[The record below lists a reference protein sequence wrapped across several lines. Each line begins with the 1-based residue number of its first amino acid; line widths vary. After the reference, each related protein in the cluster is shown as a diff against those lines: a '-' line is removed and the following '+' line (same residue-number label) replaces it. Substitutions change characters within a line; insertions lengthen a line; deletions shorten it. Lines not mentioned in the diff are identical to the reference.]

1 MRVTFASSLDTGS
14 KLQVET
20 LLISGKGEVN
30 TPTENWIVQPGDMKF
45 NILLSNWVFASTGKF
60 VDIELEI
67 KGKNSLAQKRTKKLH
82 DHDEHKD
89 TKDKDDRRS
98 LKGKTDKSWDLGDG
112 AILELSDQIL
122 VDGNWTTMPDG
133 YPSYEQKGGKQ
144 IYTFRFPKFTDTAFY
159 DPIVGFDSSVE
170 GSYASSGTRSASLSM
185 STLLVLIVGVVF
197 GMIGGTVGMVS
208 L

>member
-1 MRVTFASSLDTGS
+1 MS
-14 KLQVET
+14 
-20 LLISGKGEVN
+20 
-30 TPTENWIVQPGDMKF
+30 
-45 NILLSNWVFASTGKF
+45 
-60 VDIELEI
+60 
-67 KGKNSLAQKRTKKLH
+67 KKLINQNPYYNL
-82 DHDEHKD
+82 ELLNSMGSNFIFNKNPISRLKTLIKD
-89 TKDKDDRRS
+89 PITKLSDK
-98 LKGKTDKSWDLGDG
+98 KTNKIKDLGDG